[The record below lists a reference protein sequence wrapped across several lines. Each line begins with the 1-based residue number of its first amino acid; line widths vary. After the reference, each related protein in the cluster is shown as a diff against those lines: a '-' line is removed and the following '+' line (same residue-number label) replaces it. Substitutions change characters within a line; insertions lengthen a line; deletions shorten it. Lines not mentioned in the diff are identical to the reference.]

1 MADPAPGPRR
11 SAPRIGKWILPGVG
25 GLVLAGGI
33 VAILVAFDVGGIRGS
48 APPGPPVRNE
58 PATVVT
64 TAPKVPLEPEA
75 RRVAGTFILSA
86 VARRDLAK
94 SYPLAAPSL
103 RGSLTLKQWETG
115 NIPVV
120 PYPALDVKPVRMNV
134 TSSTANQASL
144 RVFLD
149 PRPGVKVAAQVFI
162 MNLEKIDG
170 KWLVTAWVPYNAIAI
185 PQDTND

>member
-1 MADPAPGPRR
+1 MRHASNRR
-11 SAPRIGKWILPGVG
+11 ASTPRIGKWILPGIG

-33 VAILVAFDVGGIRGS
+33 VAVLVAFDVGGLRGS

-64 TAPKVPLEPEA
+64 TAPKVPLEREA

-86 VARRDLAK
+86 VARRNLAE

-103 RGSLTLKQWETG
+103 RGSMTLKQWETG

-134 TSSTANQASL
+134 TSSTATEASL

-149 PRPGVKVAAQVFI
+149 PRPGVKVEPQIFI

-185 PQDTND
+185 PQGTSD